1 MRQASPIRAQ
11 LSLIAAC
18 TLCMALV
25 LLTVMMFTGQWP
37 THHNPYNSYTLQA
50 CAWLEGRLDLGQDYP
65 WLELA
70 IVDGR
75 YYVSFPPFP
84 SYIMLPFAAIFGS
97 STPDNIIALAVTLL
111 AVVYAC
117 LIYCRLRTDGHGL
130 MWVLFLLLGTG
141 YLFICFT
148 GYVWFI
154 AQNLCLALSL
164 MAIYHALL
172 GQGNVS
178 LTCWACAV
186 GCRPMAALYLPILLY
201 MLYRQQRSV
210 YPEQSPARI
219 VLRRWYWAIGPLV
232 LGGSYMVLN
241 HLRFGSVL
249 EFGHNF
255 LPEFTRA
262 EYGQFSLNYIAD
274 NLCALLR
281 LPQWNGQED
290 PLTFY
295 SANGM
300 AFWLANPMY
309 FSLAAA
315 WAYTLIRSLRHKEK
329 QRSAFLLAALP
340 LLSLLYALIL
350 CAHRTLGGWHFGNRY
365 LLDTLPWLYLGL
377 LCWKPRDDRFDR
389 MNLPLACFGTA
400 LNLLGTV
407 AAFNHWI

>member
-1 MRQASPIRAQ
+1 MLQASSRET
-11 LSLIAAC
+11 LRLIF
-18 TLCMALV
+18 LCALCV
-25 LLTVMMFTGQWP
+25 ALALLPVMMFTGQWP

-50 CAWLEGRLDLGQDYP
+50 CAWLEGRLDLGCDYT

-84 SYIMLPFAAIFGS
+84 SYMMLPFAAILGRD
-97 STPDNIIALAVTLL
+97 TPDGLIALMVTLL

-117 LIYCRLRTDGHGL
+117 LLYRHLRSDGHGL
-130 MWVLFLLLGTG
+130 MWALFLLLGTG

-154 AQNLCLALSL
+154 AQNLCFALSL
-164 MAIYHALL
+164 MAIYHALK
-172 GQGNVS
+172 GQGGVS

-186 GCRPMAALYLPILLY
+186 GCRPMVTMYLPVLLYL
-201 MLYRQQRSV
+201 LYRHEREE
-210 YPEQSPARI
+210 YPGFTPGRT
-219 VLRRWYWAIGPLV
+219 VLRRWYWAIGPLL
-232 LGGSYMVLN
+232 LGGSYMALN
-241 HLRFGSVL
+241 FLRFGNVL
-249 EFGHNF
+249 EFGHNY

-262 EYGQFSLNYIAD
+262 EHGQFSLTYMAD
-274 NLCALLR
+274 NLQALLR
-281 LPQWNGQED
+281 LPKWNGAEE

-309 FSLAAA
+309 FSLLAA
-315 WAYTLIRSLRHKEK
+315 WVLALIRRLRQKEK
-329 QRSAFLLAALP
+329 QRGMFLLVTLP
-340 LLSLLYALIL
+340 LLSIIYMLIL

-365 LLDTLPWLYLGL
+365 LLDTMPWLYLGL
-377 LCWKPRDDRFDR
+377 LCWKPEQERFDR
-389 MNLPLACFGTA
+389 MNLPLACFGA
-400 LNLLGTV
+400 SLNLLGTV

>member
-1 MRQASPIRAQ
+1 MQHTSAREPLR
-11 LSLIAAC
+11 LILVC
-18 TLCMALV
+18 TLCMTLAL
-25 LLTVMMFTGQWP
+25 LPVMMFTGHWP

-50 CAWLEGRLDLGQDYP
+50 CAWLEGRLDLGRDYT

-84 SYIMLPFAAIFGS
+84 SYVMLPFAALFGEN
-97 STPDNIIALAVTLL
+97 TPDGLIALSVTLL
-111 AVVYAC
+111 SVVYAC
-117 LIYCRLRTDGHGL
+117 LLYNSMRRDRNGL

-154 AQNLCLALSL
+154 AQNLCFALSL
-164 MAIYHALL
+164 MAIFHALK
-172 GQGNVS
+172 GQGGVS

-186 GCRPMAALYLPILLY
+186 GCRPMVAMYLPVLLYL
-201 MLYRQQRSV
+201 LYRHEREEHPGFTPV
-210 YPEQSPARI
+210 GA
-219 VLRRWYWAIGPLV
+219 VLRRWYWAIGPLL
-232 LGGSYMVLN
+232 LGGSYMALN
-241 HLRFGSVL
+241 YLRFGSVL
-249 EFGHNF
+249 EFGHNY

-262 EYGQFSLNYIAD
+262 EHGQFSVTYIAE
-274 NLCALLR
+274 NFRSLLR
-281 LPQWNGQED
+281 LPQWNGSEE

-315 WAYTLIRSLRHKEK
+315 WACALVRAFRHQEK
-329 QRSAFLLAALP
+329 QHGVFLLVTLP
-340 LLSLLYALIL
+340 LLSTVYGLIL

-377 LCWKPRDDRFDR
+377 LCWKPEQDRFDR
-389 MNLPLACFGTA
+389 LNLPLLCFGVS